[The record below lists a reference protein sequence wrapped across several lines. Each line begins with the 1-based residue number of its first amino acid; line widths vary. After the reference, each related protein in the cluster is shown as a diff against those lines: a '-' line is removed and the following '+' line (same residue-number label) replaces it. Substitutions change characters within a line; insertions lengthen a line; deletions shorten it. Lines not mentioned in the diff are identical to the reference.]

1 MKNLKVT
8 VNGTVY
14 DVQVEET
21 GSSQPAPQ
29 AAAPAAPKAPAAAS
43 APAAPKPAAKASAP
57 AGGEVISCPM
67 PGTIV
72 SVNVTEGQAVKKG
85 AVLAVL
91 EAMKMENEIMAPH
104 DATVAKNLVGEWVRS
119 LRCTLCVTSFRMT
132 KPSSCSRL
140 PVPWSLFAVA
150 MPFPT
155 LRFHSHRKNFY
166 SILRIAG
173 ESTRLF
179 LIPCWYG
186 KIESCLK
193 LCLKVTYWLFLL
205 NPYTTPQII
214 AFRQF
219 PN

>member
-21 GSSQPAPQ
+21 GSSQPTPQ

-57 AGGEVISCPM
+57 AGGEGISCPM

-72 SVNVTEGQAVKKG
+72 SVNVKAGQAVKKG

-104 DATVAKNLVGEWVRS
+104 DATVAAVMVNKGDSVETGTPLVS
-119 LRCTLCVTSFRMT
+119 L
-132 KPSSCSRL
+132 
-140 PVPWSLFAVA
+140 
-150 MPFPT
+150 
-155 LRFHSHRKNFY
+155 
-166 SILRIAG
+166 
-173 ESTRLF
+173 
-179 LIPCWYG
+179 
-186 KIESCLK
+186 
-193 LCLKVTYWLFLL
+193 
-205 NPYTTPQII
+205 Q
-214 AFRQF
+214 
-219 PN
+219 